1 MLNMKALR
9 EIDPVKAELI
19 DDIFGYRINGLSI
32 PTYNVSRHELSD
44 TFTHSYA
51 PRESGYAYERLE
63 IKRSCE
69 EGIYVT
75 DKTYMVPGIY
85 IPAYKLP
92 IEILKAIKHEV
103 GNVPYLDWLYD
114 KLLNQ
119 MLQFKVKIPQ
129 KNNLFSIRY
138 DARDIYF
145 SNRQDTIFY
154 IYCKK
159 ITGNNDLYQK
169 AFRSV
174 AWSFYSRE
182 EVISILENSPQL
194 VGAINWFTEA
204 YKMLYI

>member
-19 DDIFGYRINGLSI
+19 DDIFGYRISGLSI

-51 PRESGYAYERLE
+51 PGGSDYAYERLK

-69 EGIYVT
+69 EGSYVSNET
-75 DKTYMVPGIY
+75 FIVPGIY

-92 IEILKAIKHEV
+92 IEILKAIKHEI
-103 GNVPYLDWLYD
+103 GNVPYLDWLYN

-119 MLQFKVKIPQ
+119 MLQFKVEISQ
-129 KNNLFSIRY
+129 KSNLFFIPC
-138 DARDIYF
+138 DARDIY
-145 SNRQDTIFY
+145 SSKRQDTMFR

-159 ITGNNDLYQK
+159 ITGNSDLYRE
-169 AFRSV
+169 AFRKV
-174 AWSFYSRE
+174 AWSFCSRE
-182 EVISILENSPQL
+182 ERISILENSPQL
-194 VGAINWFTEA
+194 VEAINWFTEA